1 MATKTF
7 PLVFVFAL
15 LTVHVAFAQH
25 GPSPANIQ
33 EVLDPQFQ
41 NSSLLYAKAAPNDNP
56 FLINEFLPVDIAMK
70 NEKTLKGVKVKYDIE
85 RQILFAEDNGRY
97 VILSTNLIK
106 SFDMKLPN
114 TDEPSRFI
122 NMTDGDKE
130 IFFEVVADGDIK
142 LLKKTTKV
150 RQRKTEVNSTGY
162 NDEGARPSAY
172 RKNESYYLLKADGLH
187 LVRLTNKS
195 ILKTLGSERYNEC
208 AKMYELKLS
217 QVNDIKTLLRDCK

>member
-1 MATKTF
+1 MATKTYR
-7 PLVFVFAL
+7 FAFAFAVM
-15 LTVHVAFAQH
+15 TVHAALAQR

-70 NEKTLKGVKVKYDIE
+70 NEKTLKNVKVKYDIE
-85 RQILFAEDNGRY
+85 RQILFAEDHGRY

-106 SFDMKLPN
+106 SFDMKLP
-114 TDEPSRFI
+114 DASEVSRFI
-122 NMTDGDKE
+122 NMIDDGKE
-130 IFFEVVADGDIK
+130 FFYEVVADGDIK

-172 RKNESYYLLKADGLH
+172 RTNESYYLLKADGLH
-187 LVRLTNKS
+187 QVRLTNKS
-195 ILKTLGSERYNEC
+195 ILKTIGSDRYNEC
-208 AKMYELKLS
+208 AKNYDLKLS
-217 QVNDIKTLLRDCK
+217 QINDIKILLRDCK